1 MSTLP
6 VIDLIATG
14 QNIAKKRKHAGYSV
28 RQMQKILGFSTP
40 QAIYKWQRGES
51 LPSID
56 NLAVLAAVLN
66 VKWMISSFIRPRMPR
81 PNHRRRRAEYIKSRK
96 LPTIR

>member
-66 VKWMISSFIRPRMPR
+66 VKMDDIIVYKTPETP
-81 PNHRRRRAEYIKSRK
+81 PE
-96 LPTIR
+96 PTPEES

>member
-66 VKWMISSFIRPRMPR
+66 VKMDDISVYKTPEAPPEPPPEES
-81 PNHRRRRAEYIKSRK
+81 
-96 LPTIR
+96 

>member
-1 MSTLP
+1 MIKMSTLP

-66 VKWMISSFIRPRMPR
+66 VKMDDIIVYKNP
-81 PNHRRRRAEYIKSRK
+81 ED
-96 LPTIR
+96 LPENPPQKN

>member
-66 VKWMISSFIRPRMPR
+66 VKMDDIIVYKTPDAPS
-81 PNHRRRRAEYIKSRK
+81 E
-96 LPTIR
+96 PTPEES

>member
-66 VKWMISSFIRPRMPR
+66 VKMDDIIIYKTPEDPPEPPPEES
-81 PNHRRRRAEYIKSRK
+81 
-96 LPTIR
+96 

>member
-66 VKWMISSFIRPRMPR
+66 VKMDDIIVYKTPEDPPEPPPEES
-81 PNHRRRRAEYIKSRK
+81 
-96 LPTIR
+96 

>member
-66 VKWMISSFIRPRMPR
+66 VKMDDIIVYKAPEAP
-81 PNHRRRRAEYIKSRK
+81 PE
-96 LPTIR
+96 PTPEES

>member
-66 VKWMISSFIRPRMPR
+66 VKMDDIIVYKTPEAP
-81 PNHRRRRAEYIKSRK
+81 PK
-96 LPTIR
+96 PTPEES

>member
-66 VKWMISSFIRPRMPR
+66 VKMDDIIVYKTPEAPSDPPPEES
-81 PNHRRRRAEYIKSRK
+81 
-96 LPTIR
+96 

>member
-66 VKWMISSFIRPRMPR
+66 VKMDDIIVYKTPEAAPEPPPGES
-81 PNHRRRRAEYIKSRK
+81 
-96 LPTIR
+96 

>member
-1 MSTLP
+1 MIKMSTLP

-66 VKWMISSFIRPRMPR
+66 VKMDDIIVYKNPDD
-81 PNHRRRRAEYIKSRK
+81 
-96 LPTIR
+96 LPENPPQEN

>member
-66 VKWMISSFIRPRMPR
+66 VKMDDIIVYKTPEDPPDPPPEES
-81 PNHRRRRAEYIKSRK
+81 
-96 LPTIR
+96 

>member
-40 QAIYKWQRGES
+40 QAIYKWQRGGS

-66 VKWMISSFIRPRMPR
+66 VKMDDIIVYKTPDAPPEPPPEES
-81 PNHRRRRAEYIKSRK
+81 
-96 LPTIR
+96 

>member
-66 VKWMISSFIRPRMPR
+66 VKMDDIIVYKTPEAPPAPPPEES
-81 PNHRRRRAEYIKSRK
+81 
-96 LPTIR
+96 

>member
-66 VKWMISSFIRPRMPR
+66 VKMDDIIVYKTPEDP
-81 PNHRRRRAEYIKSRK
+81 PEPPAGGELNI
-96 LPTIR
+96 

>member
-1 MSTLP
+1 MSTLQ

-66 VKWMISSFIRPRMPR
+66 VKMDDIIVYKTPEDPPEPPPEES
-81 PNHRRRRAEYIKSRK
+81 
-96 LPTIR
+96 

>member
-66 VKWMISSFIRPRMPR
+66 VKMDDIIVYKTP
-81 PNHRRRRAEYIKSRK
+81 ED
-96 LPTIR
+96 LPENPPQEN

>member
-56 NLAVLAAVLN
+56 NLAVPAAVLN
-66 VKWMISSFIRPRMPR
+66 VKMDDIIVYKTPEDP
-81 PNHRRRRAEYIKSRK
+81 PE
-96 LPTIR
+96 PTPEES

>member
-66 VKWMISSFIRPRMPR
+66 VKMDDIIVYKTQEAPPEPPPGES
-81 PNHRRRRAEYIKSRK
+81 
-96 LPTIR
+96 

>member
-66 VKWMISSFIRPRMPR
+66 VKMDDIIVYKPPEAPPEPPPEES
-81 PNHRRRRAEYIKSRK
+81 
-96 LPTIR
+96 

>member
-56 NLAVLAAVLN
+56 NLAVLADL
-66 VKWMISSFIRPRMPR
+66 
-81 PNHRRRRAEYIKSRK
+81 AERENG
-96 LPTIR
+96 

>member
-66 VKWMISSFIRPRMPR
+66 VKMDDIIVYKTPEVPPEPPPEES
-81 PNHRRRRAEYIKSRK
+81 
-96 LPTIR
+96 

>member
-66 VKWMISSFIRPRMPR
+66 VKMDDIIVYKNPDD
-81 PNHRRRRAEYIKSRK
+81 
-96 LPTIR
+96 LPENPPQEN